1 MARLPRLTLPGHV
14 HHVLQRG
21 NNGQAIFLEMADYQ
35 RMLALLAEYAP
46 TLDVAVH
53 AYLLMPGSLH
63 LLATPGTAD
72 GLPALMQAVGRRYV
86 RYFNDT
92 HGRTGTLWD
101 GRFRSTPVQAER
113 YLLPSMVWLDTAPV
127 AAGLVTEPT
136 LYPWS
141 SCGFYSGVRSD
152 RLPKPHALFWRWATP
167 LLHARPR
174 MPIWCMPVCLR
185 RTARRWPTR
194 FPVVGRWETLNFW
207 QICKKQRPA
216 AWVNCGPGGR
226 KASQILNKM
235 GL

>member
-1 MARLPRLTLPGHV
+1 MARLPRLTLPGYV

-21 NNGQAIFLEMADYQ
+21 NNGQSVFVDAADYE
-35 RMLALLAEYAP
+35 RMRDLLAEYAL
-46 TLDVAVH
+46 TFDVAIH

-72 GLPALMQAVGRRYV
+72 ALPALMQAVGRRYV

-127 AAGLVTEPT
+127 VAGLVTEPT

-141 SCGFYSGVRSD
+141 SCALYCGVRAD
-152 RLPKPHALFWRWATP
+152 RLPKPHALFWALGNTPFAREAAYAELVHAGVSTADGAALADAVPRGWALGDAAFVENLQKTTDRRVGKLRAGRPKSTP
-167 LLHARPR
+167 D
-174 MPIWCMPVCLR
+174 
-185 RTARRWPTR
+185 
-194 FPVVGRWETLNFW
+194 
-207 QICKKQRPA
+207 
-216 AWVNCGPGGR
+216 
-226 KASQILNKM
+226 
-235 GL
+235 

>member
-152 RLPKPHALFWRWATP
+152 RLPKPHALFWALGNTPFAREAAYAELVHAGVSAADGAALADAVPRGWALGDAEFLADLQKT
-167 LLHARPR
+167 
-174 MPIWCMPVCLR
+174 
-185 RTARRWPTR
+185 TARR
-194 FPVVGRWETLNFW
+194 VGKLRAG
-207 QICKKQRPA
+207 RPKSK
-216 AWVNCGPGGR
+216 PD
-226 KASQILNKM
+226 SE
-235 GL
+235 